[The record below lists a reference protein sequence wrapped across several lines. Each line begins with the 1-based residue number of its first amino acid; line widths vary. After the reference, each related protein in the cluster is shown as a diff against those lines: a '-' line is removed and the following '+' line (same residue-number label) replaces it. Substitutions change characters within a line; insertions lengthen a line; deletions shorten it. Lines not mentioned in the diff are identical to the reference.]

1 MLARKWSASCCVRI
15 KVDGSSIKGGGGP
28 RAKFFAG
35 GVEIVD
41 IEVVNPTPH
50 RPFAQSP
57 FLSGGCCAASRH
69 PARCSRCRTRRR
81 RAVRSSL
88 RCTKL
93 IPTGVPT
100 KPKVFVASLRMVR
113 PDQIFYAARPIAVA
127 SSIGPA
133 MKSARTY
140 ESETDVWTCRFDS

>member
-41 IEVVNPTPH
+41 IEVVNPTPIVLSPSPRSSPAVAARH
-50 RPFAQSP
+50 RGTLRGVHVA
-57 FLSGGCCAASRH
+57 GH
-69 PARCSRCRTRRR
+69 VRR

-93 IPTGVPT
+93 VPTGVPT

-133 MKSARTY
+133 MKGARIY